1 MNRTLLFVG
10 AFVIV
15 LGGAGAFFLMGSDQS
30 TAPLSSPAAQTAA
43 VQPPNT
49 QELLASARDAFLGD
63 GVAQSDANGAA
74 LILQAADAGDQKAIG
89 FAGTLYMGGIGVEQD
104 ITKARQWLSK
114 SSDAEAQ
121 KLAEALLTFEAV
133 LQTMP
138 EHEAQMEKEMSS
150 QQAQESI
157 RASFMAAMQR
167 QKMEEAQTL
176 ANAEAAAG
184 AEGVDKLDGTDGA
197 VMMTDEDTAPPA
209 DETTIPAGDNAS
221 DSDTAPAD
229 ADAPITE

>member
-15 LGGAGAFFLMGSDQS
+15 LGGAGAFFLYGNNS
-30 TAPLSSPAAQTAA
+30 TAPQSSPAEQTAE
-43 VQPPNT
+43 VQPLDT
-49 QELLASARDAFLGD
+49 KALLASARDAFLGD
-63 GVAQSDANGAA
+63 GVTQSDKDGAA
-74 LILQAADAGDQKAIG
+74 LILQAAEAGDQKAIG

-104 ITKARQWLSK
+104 ITKARQWLAQST
-114 SSDAEAQ
+114 DEEAQ

-167 QKMEEAQTL
+167 QKLEEAQSL
-176 ANAEAAAG
+176 ANAEVAAG
-184 AEGVDKLDGTDGA
+184 ADDVDKLDGTDGA
-197 VMMTDEDTAPPA
+197 VITTDEDTAPPA
-209 DETTIPAGDNAS
+209 DETTIPEGDS
-221 DSDTAPAD
+221 TTGSDTAPAD
-229 ADAPITE
+229 AEAPITE